1 MGLNNVSFLEM
12 LQGPSERANY
22 KSPGGGKA
30 LEYPFP
36 SSTREETM
44 KAKPLKKSYNVCC
57 CCFKM
62 KNSELEEDVEGTELT
77 QAGTD
82 SAIIISY
89 DFLVVISES
98 FH

>member
-1 MGLNNVSFLEM
+1 
-12 LQGPSERANY
+12 
-22 KSPGGGKA
+22 
-30 LEYPFP
+30 
-36 SSTREETM
+36 
-44 KAKPLKKSYNVCC
+44 
-57 CCFKM
+57 M